1 MLFGNVFSRHPRL
14 RLALT
19 EQSSGWVPPVL
30 AMLDSQYGRFQVPGT
45 SEFRIAG
52 AVAAEMGEKPSAT
65 WARNCFLGSSFLRP
79 SECALRYEIGVDK
92 IMWGQDYPHT
102 EGTYPYTTE
111 ALRNTFAGLD
121 VAEVAPMVGL
131 TAIDVYGFDLDV
143 LEPVAAKVGPT
154 VDEVAVPLDHVP
166 ADSHSIAFAGEN
178 LKPW

>member
-1 MLFGNVFSRHPRL
+1 MVRWISLAPTLNVGCRRSTVSY
-14 RLALT
+14 AN
-19 EQSSGWVPPVL
+19 
-30 AMLDSQYGRFQVPGT
+30 QVV
-45 SEFRIAG
+45 S
-52 AVAAEMGEKPSAT
+52 
-65 WARNCFLGSSFLRP
+65 GSSPNHPGASFFRP
-79 SECALRYEIGVDK
+79 SEVPLRYDIGVDK
-92 IMWGQDYPHT
+92 IMWGQDYPHI

-154 VDEVAVPLDHVP
+154 VEEVAVPLEHVP